1 MFLRQWIWSISFSS
15 WWFSSWPMESLSKL
29 SCTQTSVHP
38 GLWHLE
44 SSSGHIFNLMGS
56 SLFKL
61 QTLVGI
67 PFFRPQRMIIL
78 VLTSTKHM
86 HLVNL
91 SSISA
96 WLQCFHL
103 IRYHDDDD
111 DDDYYYCYGD
121 YYYYP
126 LSSNTMIPDTS
137 NLQGNSKKLRVIGIL
152 KQILNGNKEMEMGN
166 NVSSRH
172 TSLQGQQEVYWY
184 GKKELSNKAW
194 LTYRAGHCNRINS
207 VFWSAVPFFYLF
219 NTRLKNG
226 ASNWAALLIPL

>member
-15 WWFSSWPMESLSKL
+15 WWFSFWPMESLSKL

-38 GLWHLE
+38 GLWHLV

-67 PFFRPQRMIIL
+67 PFFRPQRMITL
-78 VLTSTKHM
+78 VLTSTKHV
-86 HLVNL
+86 HWVNI

-111 DDDYYYCYGD
+111 DDDDDDDYGD

-126 LSSNTMIPDTS
+126 LSSNTMTPVTL
-137 NLQGNSKKLRVIGIL
+137 NLQGKSKKLRVIGIL
-152 KQILNGNKEMEMGN
+152 KQILNGNKEMKMGD
-166 NVSSRH
+166 NVGSRH
-172 TSLQGQQEVYWY
+172 TPLQGQQEVHWY
-184 GKKELSNKAW
+184 CKK
-194 LTYRAGHCNRINS
+194 
-207 VFWSAVPFFYLF
+207 
-219 NTRLKNG
+219 
-226 ASNWAALLIPL
+226 